1 MPILNVQMV
10 AGRSRKKKQEL
21 VAVLTRETARILE
34 VEPDWVTVVINEY
47 TRDNWASG
55 GELHSIKLGRRFWPP
70 GNVIRNYL

>member
-55 GELHSIKLGRRFWPP
+55 GELHSIKLGEGFGRQ
-70 GNVIRNYL
+70 GT

>member
-1 MPILNVQMV
+1 MPILTVQMI
-10 AGRSRKKKQEL
+10 AGRSQEKKQEL

-55 GELHSIKLGRRFWPP
+55 GELHSVKLGEGFGRQ
-70 GNVIRNYL
+70 GTGK

>member
-10 AGRSRKKKQEL
+10 AGRSQEKKQEL
-21 VAVLTRETARILE
+21 VAVLTQETARILE

-55 GELHSIKLGRRFWPP
+55 GELHSIKLGEGFGRQ
-70 GNVIRNYL
+70 GTGK

>member
-10 AGRSRKKKQEL
+10 AGRSQKKKQEL

-55 GELHSIKLGRRFWPP
+55 GELHSIKLGEGFGRQ
-70 GNVIRNYL
+70 GT